1 MEIKQQNNFSGVLF
15 TLIDLH
21 RSVVTA
27 NNNNQFHSSIDFSVH
42 YQCLNGLPQK
52 DDISNFF
59 LLCTIQ
65 KEDLCDGDLGIFHHG
80 YITIHK
86 YFIY

>member
-27 NNNNQFHSSIDFSVH
+27 NNNNQFHLSIDFSVH
-42 YQCLNGLPQK
+42 YQNR
-52 DDISNFF
+52 
-59 LLCTIQ
+59 
-65 KEDLCDGDLGIFHHG
+65 
-80 YITIHK
+80 IH
-86 YFIY
+86 